1 MLDVFEKPI
10 LHLTTHILSKNKNM
24 RIKTKL
30 NLGVGLLF
38 LMIIILSL
46 VSAYSVFLIKADT
59 ENILKANYNTLEYS
73 RNMILS
79 LDKITTSNK
88 METFKQYLKKQTL
101 NVTEPGE
108 KQATANLEKNFDFL
122 EKNGVN
128 EAIKSKIRQDI
139 FTIMKLNLDAIKQKS
154 DIAKKTAESA
164 NFSIAI
170 VGTLCFLIAFNLLI
184 NLPNN
189 IANPIREL
197 TLSIKEIANE
207 NYSERVHFTSH
218 NEYGDL
224 AKSFNTMAEKL
235 QEYNDSNLYKL
246 FFEKKRLETLINNMH
261 DPIIGLDNESIVL
274 FANDEALKII
284 GLKLED
290 VIGKSASALALS
302 NDLIRSLIVKEGI
315 DSTKKQ
321 PLKIYAHGKE
331 SYFEK
336 EILNITIIPTGEEKE
351 INIGDVIILR
361 NITLFKELDFAKTN
375 FIATVSHEL
384 KTPIASIKLSLQL
397 LENAKTGDM
406 NDDQKQLVESIK
418 DDSQRLL
425 KITGELLNLSQLETG
440 NIQLNIEKSNP
451 KEIVNYA
458 IEAVKVQADQKLIKL
473 VVNADEN
480 LEYVKA
486 DSEKTGWVLINY
498 LSNAIRY
505 SSEKSTIV
513 IQLKKENNQIVFQV
527 IDTGK
532 GIDARYKDK
541 VFDKYFQVPGSQK
554 SGTGLGLAISKE
566 FIEAQNGSVGVDSN
580 LGLGSTFWFS
590 LKV

>member
-1 MLDVFEKPI
+1 
-10 LHLTTHILSKNKNM
+10 M

-46 VSAYSVFLIKADT
+46 VSGYSVFLIKADT

-79 LDKITTSNK
+79 LDETKMNTDNK
-88 METFKQYLKKQTL
+88 LQTFKEYLQKQTQ

-108 KQATANLEKNFDFL
+108 KEATASLEKSFSIL
-122 EKNGVN
+122 EKNGSN
-128 EAIKSKIRQDI
+128 ETIKTQIRQDI
-139 FTIMKLNLDAIKQKS
+139 FAIMKLNLDAIKKKS
-154 DIAKKTAESA
+154 DIAKHTAETA
-164 NFSIAI
+164 NLWIAI
-170 VGTLCFLIAFNLLI
+170 VGTLCFLIAFNLLV

-189 IANPIREL
+189 IANPIKEL
-197 TLSIKEIANE
+197 TQSIKEIANK
-207 NYSERVHFTSH
+207 NYSERVHFTNH

-224 AKSFNTMAEKL
+224 AKSFNTMAQKL
-235 QEYNDSNLYKL
+235 QEYNNSNLYKL

-261 DPIIGLDNESIVL
+261 DPIIGLDNEGIIL
-274 FANDEALKII
+274 FVNDEALNII
-284 GLKLED
+284 GMKSED
-290 VIGKSASALALS
+290 VIGKSASTLALS
-302 NDLIRSLIVKEGI
+302 NDLIRSLILKELAT
-315 DSTKKQ
+315 DSQKRQ
-321 PLKIYAHGKE
+321 PMKIFAHGKE
-331 SYFEK
+331 SYFDK
-336 EILNITIIPTGEEKE
+336 ETINITITPTGEEKE

-397 LENAKTGDM
+397 LQNNKTGDM

-451 KEIVNYA
+451 YAIVNYA
-458 IEAVKVQADQKLIKL
+458 VEAVKVQADQKQIKL
-473 VVNADEN
+473 VIDADEN
-480 LEYVKA
+480 LQNVKA

-498 LSNAIRY
+498 LSNAITY

-513 IQLKKENNQIVFQV
+513 IKLKEENDQIVFQV

-541 VFDKYFQVPGSQK
+541 VFDKYFQIPGSQK

-566 FIEAQNGSVGVDSN
+566 FIEAQNGVIGVKSN

>member
-1 MLDVFEKPI
+1 
-10 LHLTTHILSKNKNM
+10 M

-46 VSAYSVFLIKADT
+46 VSAYSVFLIKQDT
-59 ENILKANYNTLEYS
+59 ENILKSNYNTLEYS
-73 RNMILS
+73 RNMIFA
-79 LDKITTSNK
+79 LDGMKSGSKGTVHSFEENL
-88 METFKQYLKKQTL
+88 EKQTH
-101 NVTEPGE
+101 NITEPGE
-108 KQATANLEKNFDFL
+108 KQATEKLKESFAL
-122 EKNGVN
+122 LAKNN
-128 EAIKSKIRQDI
+128 ADEAVKTQIRQDI
-139 FTIMKLNLDAIKQKS
+139 FAIMKLNLDAIKQKS
-154 DIAKKTAESA
+154 DIAKKTAETS

-170 VGTLCFLIAFNLLI
+170 IGTLCFLIAFNLLV

-189 IANPIREL
+189 IANPIKEL
-197 TLSIKEIANE
+197 TLSIKEIANK

-218 NEYGDL
+218 SEFGDL
-224 AKSFNTMAEKL
+224 AKSFNTMAQKL

-261 DPIIGLDNESIVL
+261 DPIIGLDHENIVL

-290 VIGKSASALALS
+290 VIGKSASTLAS
-302 NDLIRSLIVKEGI
+302 TNDLIRSLILKDES
-315 DSTKKQ
+315 DSPKKQ

-384 KTPIASIKLSLQL
+384 KTPIASIKLSLKL
-397 LENAKTGDM
+397 LENDKTGDM

-418 DDSQRLL
+418 EDSQRLL

-451 KEIVNYA
+451 HEIINYA
-458 IEAVKVQADQKLIKL
+458 VEAVKVQADQKQIQLIIDT
-473 VVNADEN
+473 DEN
-480 LEYVKA
+480 LTEVKA
-486 DSEKTGWVLINY
+486 DAEKTGWVLINY

-505 SSEKSTIV
+505 SSEKSTIH
-513 IQLKKENNQIVFQV
+513 IKLKKENSQIVFQV

-532 GIDARYKDK
+532 GIDTRYKNK

-566 FIEAQNGSVGVDSN
+566 FIEAQNGSVGVESN

-590 LKV
+590 LKA

>member
-1 MLDVFEKPI
+1 
-10 LHLTTHILSKNKNM
+10 M

-59 ENILKANYNTLEYS
+59 ENILKENYNTLEYS

-79 LDKITTSNK
+79 LDGIKTTPDNNISV
-88 METFKQYLKKQTL
+88 FKEFLKKQMQ

-108 KQATANLEKNFDFL
+108 KEATANLEKSFALL
-122 EKNGVN
+122 ENNSADENLK
-128 EAIKSKIRQDI
+128 AQIRQNI
-139 FTIMKLNLDAIKQKS
+139 FSIMKLNLDAIKQKS
-154 DIAKKTAESA
+154 DIAKKTAETA

-170 VGTLCFLIAFNLLI
+170 VGTLCFLIAFNLLV

-189 IANPIREL
+189 IANPIKEL
-197 TLSIKEIANE
+197 TQSIKEIANK
-207 NYSERVHFTSH
+207 NYSERVHFTNH
-218 NEYGDL
+218 NEYADL
-224 AKSFNTMAEKL
+224 ANSFNTMAQKL
-235 QEYNDSNLYKL
+235 QEYNNSNLYKL

-261 DPIIGLDNESIVL
+261 DPIIGLDNEGIIL

-290 VIGKSASALALS
+290 VIAKSASALALS
-302 NDLIRSLIVKEGI
+302 NDLIHSLMLK
-315 DSTKKQ
+315 DDADAPKKK
-321 PLKIYAHGKE
+321 PLKIYANGKE

-397 LENAKTGDM
+397 LENTKTGDM
-406 NDDQKQLVESIK
+406 NEDQKQLVESIK

-451 KEIVNYA
+451 YDIVNYA
-458 IEAVKVQADQKLIKL
+458 VEAVKVQADQKQIKL
-473 VVNADEN
+473 IIDTDEN
-480 LEYVKA
+480 LQDVKA

-505 SSEKSTIV
+505 SSEKSTII
-513 IQLKKENNQIVFQV
+513 IQLKNENNQIVFQV

-532 GIDARYKDK
+532 GIDTRYQDK

-566 FIEAQNGSVGVDSN
+566 FIEAQNGSVGVESN

-590 LKV
+590 LKI

>member
-1 MLDVFEKPI
+1 
-10 LHLTTHILSKNKNM
+10 M

-46 VSAYSVFLIKADT
+46 VSAYSVFLIKQDT
-59 ENILKANYNTLEYS
+59 ENILKSNYNTLEYS
-73 RNMILS
+73 RNMIFA
-79 LDKITTSNK
+79 LDGIKSDSK
-88 METFKQYLKKQTL
+88 ETIQSFEENLEKQTQ
-101 NVTEPGE
+101 NITEPGE
-108 KQATANLEKNFDFL
+108 KQATEKLKASFAL
-122 EKNGVN
+122 LAKNNADESVK
-128 EAIKSKIRQDI
+128 AQIRHDI
-139 FTIMKLNLDAIKQKS
+139 FAIMKLNLDAIKQKS
-154 DIAKKTAESA
+154 DIAKHSAETA
-164 NFSIAI
+164 NLSIAI
-170 VGTLCFLIAFNLLI
+170 VGTLCFLIAFNLLV

-197 TLSIKEIANE
+197 TQSIKEIANK

-218 NEYGDL
+218 SEFGDL
-224 AKSFNTMAEKL
+224 AKSFNTMAQKL
-235 QEYNDSNLYKL
+235 EEYHDSNVYKL
-246 FFEKKRLETLINNMH
+246 LFEKKRLETLINNMN
-261 DPIIGLDNESIVL
+261 DPIIGLDNEGIVL
-274 FANDEALKII
+274 FVNDEALKII
-284 GLKLED
+284 GLKSED
-290 VIGKSASALALS
+290 IIGKTASELAVS
-302 NDLIRSLIVKEGI
+302 NDLIRSLILKE
-315 DSTKKQ
+315 SETPKKQ
-321 PLKIYAHGKE
+321 PLKIFAHGKE

-336 EILNITIIPTGEEKE
+336 EIHNITITPTGEEKE

-397 LENAKTGDM
+397 LENGKTGDM

-440 NIQLNIEKSNP
+440 NIQLNIGKSNP
-451 KEIVNYA
+451 HEIVKYA
-458 IEAVKVQADQKLIKL
+458 VEAVKVQADQKQIQL
-473 VVNADEN
+473 VVDANEN
-480 LEYVKA
+480 LKNVKA
-486 DSEKTGWVLINY
+486 DAEKTGWVLINY

-505 SSEKSTIV
+505 SSEKSTIL
-513 IQLKKENNQIVFQV
+513 IKLKEENNQMVFQV

-532 GIDARYKDK
+532 GIDTRYKDK
-541 VFDKYFQVPGSQK
+541 IFDKYFQVPGSQK

-566 FIEAQNGSVGVDSN
+566 FIEAQNGSVGVESN
-580 LGLGSTFWFS
+580 LGLGSTFWFT

>member
-1 MLDVFEKPI
+1 
-10 LHLTTHILSKNKNM
+10 M

-46 VSAYSVFLIKADT
+46 VSAYSVFLIKQDT
-59 ENILKANYNTLEYS
+59 ENILKSNYNTLEYS
-73 RNMILS
+73 RNMIS
-79 LDKITTSNK
+79 ALDEIKLESK
-88 METFKQYLKKQTL
+88 ETILNFEDNLKKQTL
-101 NVTEPGE
+101 NITEPGE
-108 KQATANLEKNFDFL
+108 KQATEKLKASFAL
-122 EKNGVN
+122 LGKNN
-128 EAIKSKIRQDI
+128 SDEIKMQIRKDI
-139 FTIMKLNLDAIKQKS
+139 FAIMKLNLDAIKQKS
-154 DIAKKTAESA
+154 DIAKHSAETA
-164 NFSIAI
+164 NLSIAI
-170 VGTLCFLIAFNLLI
+170 VGTLCFLIAFNLLV

-189 IANPIREL
+189 IANPIKEL
-197 TLSIKEIANE
+197 TLSIKEIANK

-218 NEYGDL
+218 SEFGDL
-224 AKSFNTMAEKL
+224 AKSFNTMAQKL
-235 QEYNDSNLYKL
+235 EEYNSSNLYKL
-246 FFEKKRLETLINNMH
+246 FFEKKRLETLINNMN
-261 DPIIGLDNESIVL
+261 DPIIGLDHGGIVL

-290 VIGKSASALALS
+290 VINKPASELAVS
-302 NDLIRSLIVKEGI
+302 NDLIRSLILKNSVAE
-315 DSTKKQ
+315 TPKKQ
-321 PLKIYAHGKE
+321 PLKIFANGKE

-336 EILNITIIPTGEEKE
+336 EILNITITPTGEEKE

-397 LENAKTGDM
+397 LENSKTGNM

-451 KEIVNYA
+451 YAIVNYA
-458 IEAVKVQADQKLIKL
+458 VEAVKVQSDQKQIQLIID
-473 VVNADEN
+473 ADEN
-480 LEYVKA
+480 LKDVKA

-505 SSEKSTIV
+505 SSEKSTIL
-513 IQLKKENNQIVFQV
+513 IKLKEENNQIVFQV

-532 GIDARYKDK
+532 GIEPRYKDK
-541 VFDKYFQVPGSQK
+541 VFDKYFQIPGSPK

-566 FIEAQNGSVGVDSN
+566 FIEAQNGTVGVESN
-580 LGLGSTFWFS
+580 LGLGSTFWFA

>member
-1 MLDVFEKPI
+1 
-10 LHLTTHILSKNKNM
+10 M

-46 VSAYSVFLIKADT
+46 VSAYSVFLIKQDT
-59 ENILKANYNTLEYS
+59 ENILKSNYNTLEYS
-73 RNMILS
+73 RNMILA
-79 LDKITTSNK
+79 LDGIKAGSK
-88 METFKQYLKKQTL
+88 ETIQSFEENLEKQTQ
-101 NVTEPGE
+101 NITEPGE
-108 KQATANLEKNFDFL
+108 KQATEKLKASFAL
-122 EKNGVN
+122 LAKNNADETV
-128 EAIKSKIRQDI
+128 KVQIRQDI
-139 FTIMKLNLDAIKQKS
+139 FAIMKLNLDAIKQKS
-154 DIAKKTAESA
+154 DIAKHSAETA
-164 NFSIAI
+164 NLSIAI
-170 VGTLCFLIAFNLLI
+170 VGSLCFLIAFNLLV

-197 TLSIKEIANE
+197 TLSIKEIANK

-218 NEYGDL
+218 SEFGDL
-224 AKSFNTMAEKL
+224 AKSFNTMAQKL
-235 QEYNDSNLYKL
+235 EEYHDSNVYKL
-246 FFEKKRLETLINNMH
+246 LFEKKRLETLINNMN
-261 DPIIGLDNESIVL
+261 DPIIGLDNEGIVL
-274 FANDEALKII
+274 FVNDEALKII
-284 GLKLED
+284 GLKSED
-290 VIGKSASALALS
+290 IIGKPASQLAIS
-302 NDLIRSLIVKEGI
+302 NDLIRSLILKEGE
-315 DSTKKQ
+315 TQKKQ
-321 PLKIYAHGKE
+321 PLKIFAHGKE

-336 EILNITIIPTGEEKE
+336 EIHNITITPTGEEKE

-397 LENAKTGDM
+397 LENGKTGDM

-440 NIQLNIEKSNP
+440 NIQLNIGKSNP
-451 KEIVNYA
+451 HEIVKYA
-458 IEAVKVQADQKLIKL
+458 VEAVKVQADQKQIQL
-473 VVNADEN
+473 VVDADEN
-480 LEYVKA
+480 LKNVKA
-486 DSEKTGWVLINY
+486 DAEKTGWVLINY

-505 SSEKSTIV
+505 SSEKSTIL
-513 IQLKKENNQIVFQV
+513 IKLKEENNQMVFQV

-532 GIDARYKDK
+532 GIDTRYKDR

-566 FIEAQNGSVGVDSN
+566 FIEAQNGSVGVESN
-580 LGLGSTFWFS
+580 LGLGSMFWFS

>member
-1 MLDVFEKPI
+1 MFYK
-10 LHLTTHILSKNKNM
+10 M

-46 VSAYSVFLIKADT
+46 VSAYSVFLIKQDT
-59 ENILKANYNTLEYS
+59 ENILKSNYNTLEYS
-73 RNMILS
+73 RNMIFA
-79 LDKITTSNK
+79 LDGIKSDSK
-88 METFKQYLKKQTL
+88 ETIQSFEENLEKQTQ
-101 NVTEPGE
+101 NITEPGE
-108 KQATANLEKNFDFL
+108 KQATEKLKASFALLD
-122 EKNGVN
+122 KNNADESVK
-128 EAIKSKIRQDI
+128 AQIRQDI
-139 FTIMKLNLDAIKQKS
+139 FAIMKLNLDAIKQKS
-154 DIAKKTAESA
+154 DIAKHSAETA
-164 NFSIAI
+164 NLSIAI
-170 VGTLCFLIAFNLLI
+170 VGTLCFLIAFNLLV

-197 TLSIKEIANE
+197 TQSIKEIANK

-218 NEYGDL
+218 SEFGDL
-224 AKSFNTMAEKL
+224 AKSFNTMAQKL
-235 QEYNDSNLYKL
+235 EEYHDSNVYKL
-246 FFEKKRLETLINNMH
+246 LFEKKRLETLINNMN
-261 DPIIGLDNESIVL
+261 DPIIGLDNEGIVL
-274 FANDEALKII
+274 FVNDEALKII
-284 GLKLED
+284 GLKSED
-290 VIGKSASALALS
+290 IIGKPASELAVS
-302 NDLIRSLIVKEGI
+302 NDLIRSLILKE
-315 DSTKKQ
+315 SETTKKQ
-321 PLKIYAHGKE
+321 PLKIFAHGKE

-336 EILNITIIPTGEEKE
+336 EIHNITITPTGEEKE

-397 LENAKTGDM
+397 LENAKTGNM

-440 NIQLNIEKSNP
+440 NIQLNIGKSNP
-451 KEIVNYA
+451 QEIVKYA
-458 IEAVKVQADQKLIKL
+458 VEAVKVQADQKQIQLI
-473 VVNADEN
+473 VDANEN
-480 LEYVKA
+480 LKNVKA
-486 DSEKTGWVLINY
+486 DAEKTGWVLINY

-505 SSEKSTIV
+505 SSEKSTIL
-513 IQLKKENNQIVFQV
+513 IKLKEENNQMFFQV

-532 GIDARYKDK
+532 GIDTRYKDK

-566 FIEAQNGSVGVDSN
+566 FIEAQNGSVGVESN

>member
-1 MLDVFEKPI
+1 
-10 LHLTTHILSKNKNM
+10 M

-46 VSAYSVFLIKADT
+46 VSAYSVFLIKQDT
-59 ENILKANYNTLEYS
+59 ENILKSNYNTLEYS
-73 RNMILS
+73 RNMIFA
-79 LDKITTSNK
+79 LDGMKSNSK
-88 METFKQYLKKQTL
+88 ETIQNFEENLEKQTR
-101 NVTEPGE
+101 NITEPGE
-108 KQATANLEKNFDFL
+108 KQATEKLKESFAL
-122 EKNGVN
+122 LAKNN
-128 EAIKSKIRQDI
+128 TDESIKAQIRQDI
-139 FTIMKLNLDAIKQKS
+139 FAIMKLNLDAIKQKS
-154 DIAKKTAESA
+154 DIAKQSAETA
-164 NFSIAI
+164 NLSIAI
-170 VGTLCFLIAFNLLI
+170 VGTLCFLIAFNLLV

-189 IANPIREL
+189 IANPIKEL
-197 TLSIKEIANE
+197 TLSIKEIANK

-218 NEYGDL
+218 SEFGDL
-224 AKSFNTMAEKL
+224 AKSFNTMAQKL
-235 QEYNDSNLYKL
+235 EEYHDSNVYKL
-246 FFEKKRLETLINNMH
+246 LFEKKRLETLINNMN
-261 DPIIGLDNESIVL
+261 DPIIGLDNEEIVL
-274 FANDEALKII
+274 FVNDEALKII
-284 GLKLED
+284 GLKSED
-290 VIGKSASALALS
+290 IIGKSASELAIS
-302 NDLIRSLIVKEGI
+302 NDLIRSLILKENEI
-315 DSTKKQ
+315 PKKQ
-321 PLKIYAHGKE
+321 PLKIFAHGKE

-336 EILNITIIPTGEEKE
+336 EIHNITITPTGEEKE

-440 NIQLNIEKSNP
+440 NIQLNIGKSNP
-451 KEIVNYA
+451 HEIVKYA
-458 IEAVKVQADQKLIKL
+458 VEAVKVQADQKQIQLIID
-473 VVNADEN
+473 ADEN
-480 LEYVKA
+480 LKNVKA

-505 SSEKSTIV
+505 SSEKSTIL
-513 IQLKKENNQIVFQV
+513 IKLKEENNQMVFQV

-532 GIDARYKDK
+532 GIDTRYKDK

-566 FIEAQNGSVGVDSN
+566 FIEAQNGNVGVESN